1 MGILDK
7 AGLSLDSLN
16 PMTNIPEGLP
26 ADQLTPYAYV
36 PENNAPDPYAVQQ
49 EYIKDTLG
57 QIEAQKKEVAEQ
69 KTKAQE
75 IMADLDATAPWLNAV
90 PEIQGKID
98 KFREW
103 YATERA
109 RQGAKFDNYELQKK
123 ANDTKLELDAIK
135 NEHTKIMNQVYANAN
150 KIVDPNFYEDNAG
163 EIYRQEVNKVFAEN
177 QGKSISELAPK
188 IAAIDLPIKAEAL
201 PKWIVSSK
209 VIPGMTSISSTVSE
223 TDEKAIQDNAE
234 AAFASATEAKRANI
248 IKVLQKTKNDET
260 GEPYL
265 GNDPSYEEA
274 SKAVQDYS
282 MNFYRKRIS
291 QPRSTP
297 KSQTTKLQEKYRVE
311 DSQFFETSNG
321 MDDGL
326 TISSGS
332 TPITLLDEDGNKI
345 VVLPNKAALWS
356 TGIPGAYIE
365 GTKIARLGDVSYWS
379 TEREAKDAL
388 AEWEKSNSGGSI
400 VEVDNNGKKE
410 YTIVTGENAKAP
422 IGNGAM
428 KIVNYNLDQ
437 FKNVYG
443 TDLKE
448 RFRKLGDAHDKYN
461 KEKSGSWMN
470 RNFYGVDYDWKKAG
484 K

>member
-49 EYIKDTLG
+49 EYIDDTLA
-57 QIEAQKKEVAEQ
+57 QVEAQKKEVADQ
-69 KTKAQE
+69 KNKAQE
-75 IMADLDATAPWLNAV
+75 IISDIDATAPWLNAV
-90 PEIQGKID
+90 PEIQAEID
-98 KFREW
+98 GLRTW
-103 YATERA
+103 YSEEKASK
-109 RQGAKFDNYELQKK
+109 GSKFDNYELQKR
-123 ANDTKLELDAIK
+123 ANDTKLKLDAIK

-209 VIPGMTSISSTVSE
+209 VIPGMTSVSSTVSE

-248 IKVLQKTKNDET
+248 IKVLQKTQNDET

-282 MNFYRKRIS
+282 MNFYRQRIS
-291 QPRSTP
+291 QPRSSSNGNANKPPVFDISVDYLTEEDTGRNLVKGDINRIKLQTGKTP
-297 KSQTTKLQEKYRVE
+297 KIIQLKGWGKDDPQQEVIPIEIIPFVDGGVRKYKVMGIPFQSFQKLSGMNITE
-311 DSQFFETSNG
+311 DSQLTWNDVNKYAANAVAYPLSGFDNFEIIDKNYKGFSDKVNAQEERDKKRG
-321 MDDGL
+321 IKQEEKGF
-326 TISSGS
+326 
-332 TPITLLDEDGNKI
+332 
-345 VVLPNKAALWS
+345 ALM
-356 TGIPGAYIE
+356 Y
-365 GTKIARLGDVSYWS
+365 
-379 TEREAKDAL
+379 
-388 AEWEKSNSGGSI
+388 
-400 VEVDNNGKKE
+400 
-410 YTIVTGENAKAP
+410 
-422 IGNGAM
+422 
-428 KIVNYNLDQ
+428 
-437 FKNVYG
+437 
-443 TDLKE
+443 
-448 RFRKLGDAHDKYN
+448 
-461 KEKSGSWMN
+461 
-470 RNFYGVDYDWKKAG
+470 
-484 K
+484 